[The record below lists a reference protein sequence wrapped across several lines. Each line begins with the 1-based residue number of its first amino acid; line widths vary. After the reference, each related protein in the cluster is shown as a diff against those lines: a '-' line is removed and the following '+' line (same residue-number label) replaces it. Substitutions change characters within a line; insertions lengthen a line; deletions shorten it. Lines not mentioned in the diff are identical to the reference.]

1 MLRGILTRRMGWPV
15 HIPDPDAPPS
25 LSLLWR
31 EAAALLRA
39 LGGRIR
45 PLPPEPNP
53 DSPHPPVMVLP
64 GFLSGDWS
72 TKALRGDLRRAGFRC
87 YAWALGF
94 NRGATPDIIERID
107 GRVQWIIDR
116 TGRAPALVGW
126 SLGGIYAR
134 EYAKHHPDKVAR
146 VVTLG
151 SPFSGSRRANRAWRL
166 YHLIARHPVD
176 NPPIDFHPAPRP
188 SMPTFALWSSYDGI
202 VAVNSA
208 RGQPHESDRQVE
220 VDCGHMGFAYA
231 QTSVAAIVKALTED
245 IADQQTSMR

>member
-1 MLRGILTRRMGWPV
+1 MIRAFLSRRAEWPARV
-15 HIPDPDAPPS
+15 PDPDAPPR
-25 LSLLWR
+25 LGLLWR
-31 EAAALLRA
+31 EAGALLRA
-39 LGGRIR
+39 IGGRVR
-45 PLPPEPNP
+45 PMPPEANP
-53 DSPHPPVMVLP
+53 DSPYPPVMVLP
-64 GFLSGDWS
+64 GFLSGDWA
-72 TKALRGDLRRAGFRC
+72 TKALRADLRRAGFRC
-87 YAWALGF
+87 YAWGLGF
-94 NRGATPDIIERID
+94 NRGATADIIERID
-107 GRVQWIIDR
+107 GRVEWIIAR

-188 SMPTFALWSSYDGI
+188 EMPTFALWSKHDGVI
-202 VAVNSA
+202 AVNSA
-208 RGQPHESDRQVE
+208 RGLPHESDRQIE

-231 QTSVAAIVKALTED
+231 PTSVAAIAKALTEKVD
-245 IADQQTSMR
+245 EDAATAR